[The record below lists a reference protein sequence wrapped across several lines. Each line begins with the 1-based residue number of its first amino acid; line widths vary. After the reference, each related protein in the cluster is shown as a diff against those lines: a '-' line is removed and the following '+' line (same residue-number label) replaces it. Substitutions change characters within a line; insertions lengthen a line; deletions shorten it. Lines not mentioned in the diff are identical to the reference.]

1 MHVWPPKKT
10 RVSTSLGES
19 PALDDALGE
28 AQRALDKRRAEVLS
42 LSSGEAGLE
51 VDAEEALPP
60 THEREERLGPLLG
73 AEGGEDEVPFFEREP
88 CGGRGRSLR

>member
-1 MHVWPPKKT
+1 MRRPTTRPQATSADGTGRGRRGLVEPTHRLEYQKLRRHIDVPP
-10 RVSTSLGES
+10 RG
-19 PALDDALGE
+19 DAI
-28 AQRALDKRRAEVLS
+28 V
-42 LSSGEAGLE
+42 
-51 VDAEEALPP
+51 VDAEESLPP